1 MSTELNTTER
11 ARAALLDYA
20 PGAIYP
26 DMPSE
31 VYHARTLGVVSK
43 GALDRIAKTPAHY
56 RAWVDGAESA
66 ETPALA
72 FGRALHARILE
83 PDTFARTYIAE
94 QRHPFR
100 RVTEAQRNAKKPSDE
115 TLRAIEYWDA
125 WAIEAAGKIEIS
137 ADDAAKVEA
146 IRDAVMLH
154 PVAGALFV
162 GGMAE
167 ATAVWIDPAT
177 GLLCK
182 SRMDYWRPDISVI
195 GDLKTTE
202 DASPA
207 GFARSVAKYRY
218 AVQDAHYGEGVLH
231 TVQHRANFLFV
242 AVEKEPPYAVA
253 VYQLDREAIAR
264 GEELRARDMGLLCDC
279 LQLDAWPSYAP
290 VVSTLSLPAWA
301 LKDAA

>member
-1 MSTELNTTER
+1 MTTELAPIER
-11 ARAALLDYA
+11 APSLIDFA

-26 DMPSE
+26 DVPHE
-31 VYHARTLGVVSK
+31 AYHARTLGVVSK

-125 WAIEAAGKIEIS
+125 WEIEAAGKIEIS

-218 AVQDAHYGEGVLH
+218 AVQDAHYAAGAQAAGH
-231 TVQHRANFLFV
+231 DRPAFLFV

-264 GEELRARDMGLLCDC
+264 GEELRARDMGLLYDC
-279 LQLDAWPSYAP
+279 LQLDTWPSYAP